1 MQHAQSVF
9 LLLALRSRGHTAC
22 FRFFFV
28 ARTSVAEPAPPSTS
42 RFSALAAAYALRRF
56 ARYALRRF
64 ASCLCSMWNAITPS
78 VSSSSSSSSPRPL
91 ASPLGDS
98 SFFSA
103 PGRADAGAAA
113 PAAPSSSSS
122 SSAVRSIAATTR
134 GGDEG
139 GSRSGAGGRS
149 TFAVS
154 VARSSAPPSEA
165 LFVLWF
171 WFPSAVSTR
180 AVVARALDA
189 APWTS
194 DLTRG
199 DISTPGPRRSAWQ
212 ARERAS
218 RASVC
223 RGSRGAFFKQEGG
236 LAAAKRR
243 RKGRLPLRTQIA
255 IR

>member
-1 MQHAQSVF
+1 VERDNAECLVVVVVVVATSARVASRRLVLF
-9 LLLALRSRGHTAC
+9 LGAGSRRRGRRRA
-22 FRFFFV
+22 
-28 ARTSVAEPAPPSTS
+28 S
-42 RFSALAAAYALRRF
+42 RAVVVVVVVRGEVDRR
-56 ARYALRRF
+56 
-64 ASCLCSMWNAITPS
+64 
-78 VSSSSSSSSPRPL
+78 
-91 ASPLGDS
+91 
-98 SFFSA
+98 
-103 PGRADAGAAA
+103 
-113 PAAPSSSSS
+113 
-122 SSAVRSIAATTR
+122 
-134 GGDEG
+134 DEG